1 MTTETIYTPADL
13 HGGECEWCGEKSDEL
28 IYTKD
33 GQEVCIDCY
42 EDKKFYEETMKGI

>member
-13 HGGECEWCGEKSDEL
+13 HCGECEWCGEWSDEL
-28 IYTKD
+28 ICTDD
-33 GQEVCIDCY
+33 GQEICIDCY

>member
-1 MTTETIYTPADL
+1 MRQETIYTPADL
-13 HGGECEWCGEKSDEL
+13 HCGECEWCGEKSDEL

-33 GQEVCIDCY
+33 GQAVCIDCY